1 MATTDALQDTDPR
14 DVEAPRGRTSLL
26 TMVLIVLNIAGLA
39 AFAWLMYMDMLRQEK
54 WARAVYLRHLALV
67 GLPVD
72 ETEKLGASD
81 TNPERAVEMMH
92 SLDPPEIQAAY
103 KKRGITPKGKFIDVK
118 EVLSHNI
125 RYPVEPD
132 VLAEY
137 FKDANKEGSVGKA
150 VGSLKEELAFVKGK
164 LPGDI
169 DRVADEVAKKLAD
182 KDDKDKRQL
191 VRDVLFPTAVEGW
204 QIGKL
209 ELKLRAASGK
219 ELDNLIVEAA
229 KRKMLY
235 DILKPMEIFRPSE
248 PDTDLYVDAKLSPS
262 EREVKKPLLDR
273 VTDLEGLPTSKLLEL
288 LDKRFDD
295 VIAGTDWIDPGR
307 KRDIAEKRRAITF
320 LLLAISQV
328 EVPGNLPAEAPK
340 KDAGDKKDPK
350 QPDDKKD
357 KDDKDQGMVK
367 FVDQDDPKKDGDDP
381 KKDKDEPKKDK
392 ESEGE
397 KPKKERPPRTFAFP
411 ETQLRVEVV
420 CGMHNFNQAC
430 TDLTI
435 VIDLMHKHL
444 REAIVRDR
452 GEYVFPIG
460 GRVHDP
466 TQFTEQLLKVMKS
479 LRGSYTVWEK
489 IEEGE
494 QVKDGTPIKEENKI
508 RYKKVMKELK
518 LNFVR
523 EDEFKQDLE
532 KRLKDVQ
539 GKVRSGEEVLKIV
552 YDAMQQRVFLLESPE
567 DTKYNNDL
575 KQNPDKDKFPIE
587 PMRAQFET
595 HVIAVLNANADGFM
609 TKHQAAIKRIQE
621 LAMQIEVRKRQYKEL
636 DKNYKER
643 EFHIE
648 TRKTHEKE
656 ILDKLLKARAKTQA
670 LAKDLQRLQQQL
682 FLAQVD
688 LIGAHDYN
696 IYLEQYLSDFERKMV
711 KGKGGKGK

>member
-1 MATTDALQDTDPR
+1 MATTDALQDSDTDPR
-14 DVEAPRGRTSLL
+14 DIEKPRGRTSLL
-26 TMVLIVLNIAGLA
+26 TMVLIVLNIAGLL

-54 WARAVYLRHLALV
+54 WARALYMRHLALI

-72 ETEKLGASD
+72 ETEKLGAND
-81 TNPERAVEMMH
+81 TNPERAVEVMH

-125 RYPVEPD
+125 RYPIEPD
-132 VLAEY
+132 VLRDY
-137 FKDANKEGSVGKA
+137 FKNANAGKP
-150 VGSLKEELAFVKGK
+150 VGSLKEELGLVKGK

-169 DRVADEVAKKLAD
+169 DRVAEEVAKKTAD

-191 VRDVLFPTAVEGW
+191 VRDILFPTAVEGW
-204 QIGKL
+204 QVGKL
-209 ELKLRAASGK
+209 ELQLRAASGK
-219 ELDNLIVEAA
+219 DLDKLIVEAV

-235 DILKPMEIFRPSE
+235 DILKPMEVFRPSE
-248 PDTDLYVDAKLSPS
+248 PDNELYVDAKLSPS
-262 EREVKKPLLDR
+262 ERQVKKPPLDR
-273 VTDLEGLPTSKLLEL
+273 ITDLEGVPTSKLLEL

-295 VIAGTDWIDPGR
+295 VIAGTDWIDPNR

-328 EVPGNLPAEAPK
+328 EVPGGLPAEAPTK
-340 KDAGDKKDPK
+340 EPGDKKDPK

-357 KDDKDQGMVK
+357 DKDKGMVK
-367 FVDQDDPKKDGDDP
+367 FVDQDDPVKKGPDDP
-381 KKDKDEPKKDK
+381 EKEKKEDG
-392 ESEGE
+392 SVAE

-411 ETQLRVEVV
+411 EAQLRVEVV
-420 CGMHNFNQAC
+420 CGLHSFNQAC

-435 VIDLMHKHL
+435 VLDIMHKHL
-444 REAIVRDR
+444 REAILRDR
-452 GEYVFPIG
+452 GEAVFPIG
-460 GRVHDP
+460 GRIHDP
-466 TQFTEQLLKVMKS
+466 AQFTEQLLKLMKS

-489 IEEGE
+489 IEKGE
-494 QVKDGTPIKEENKI
+494 EVKDGTPIKEENKVT
-508 RYKKVMKELK
+508 YKKVMKELK

-539 GKVRSGEEVLKIV
+539 GKVRGGEELLKIV
-552 YDAMQQRVFLLESPE
+552 YEAMQQRVFLLESPE
-567 DTKYNNDL
+567 DRKYNDDL
-575 KQNPDKDKFPIE
+575 KLNPDKDKSPIE

-595 HVIAVLNANADGFM
+595 QVIAVLNGNADGFM
-609 TKHQAAIKRIQE
+609 VKHQAAIKRIQE

-636 DKNYKER
+636 DKNYRER
-643 EFHIE
+643 EIHLE

-656 ILDKLLKARAKTQA
+656 VLDKLLKARAKTQA

-696 IYLEQYLSDFERKMV
+696 IYLYEYLRDLELKMV

>member
-14 DVEAPRGRTSLL
+14 DVEAPRGRTSML

-54 WARAVYLRHLALV
+54 WTRAVYLRHLALV

-72 ETEKLGASD
+72 ETEKLGIND
-81 TNPERAVEMMH
+81 TNPERAVEMKH
-92 SLDPPEIQAAY
+92 SFDPPEIQEAY
-103 KKRGITPKGKFIDVK
+103 KKRGINPEGKFIDVK
-118 EVLSHNI
+118 EILNHNI

-137 FKDANKEGSVGKA
+137 FKNANKEGNVGKS
-150 VGSLKEELAFVKGK
+150 VGSLKEELALVKGK
-164 LPGDI
+164 LPGEI
-169 DRVADEVAKKLAD
+169 DRVADEVAKKIAD
-182 KDDKDKRQL
+182 KDDKAKRQL
-191 VRDVLFPTAVEGW
+191 VRDILYPTAVEGW

-219 ELDNLIVEAA
+219 ELDNLIVDVA
-229 KRKMLY
+229 KRKVLY

-248 PDTDLYVDAKLSPS
+248 PDNDLYVDAKLSPS
-262 EREVKKPLLDR
+262 ERQVKKPPLDR
-273 VTDLEGLPTSKLLEL
+273 LTDLEGLPTSKLQEL
-288 LDKRFDD
+288 LDKRFED
-295 VIAGTDWIDPGR
+295 VIAATDWIDPNR

-328 EVPGNLPAEAPK
+328 EVPGRLPGEAAK
-340 KDAGDKKDPK
+340 KEPGE
-350 QPDDKKD
+350 KKD
-357 KDDKDQGMVK
+357 KEDKEKDKGLVK
-367 FVDQDDPKKDGDDP
+367 FVDQDEQPKKGQDDEKKGKDGGDTV
-381 KKDKDEPKKDK
+381 
-392 ESEGE
+392 SE

-411 ETQLRVEVV
+411 EAQLRLEVV
-420 CGMHNFNQAC
+420 CGMYNFNQAC

-435 VIDLMHKHL
+435 VLDIMNKHM
-444 REAIVRDR
+444 REAILRDR

-460 GRVHDP
+460 GRIFDP
-466 TQFTEQLLKVMKS
+466 AQFTEQLLKVMKS
-479 LRGSYTVWEK
+479 LRSSYTVWEK
-489 IEEGE
+489 IAEGE
-494 QVKDGTPIKEENKI
+494 EIKDGTPIKEENKVK
-508 RYKKVMKELK
+508 YKKVMKELK

-539 GKVRSGEEVLKIV
+539 GKVRGSEEVLKII
-552 YDAMQQRVFLLESPE
+552 YDAMQQRVILLESPE
-567 DTKYNNDL
+567 DIKYNKDL
-575 KQNPDKDKFPIE
+575 QQNPDKDKFPIE

-595 HVIAVLNANADGFM
+595 QVIAVLNSNADGFM
-609 TKHQAAIKRIQE
+609 AKHQAAIKRIQE

-636 DKNYKER
+636 DKNYTER
-643 EFHIE
+643 EFHLE
-648 TRKTHEKE
+648 TRKTHEKD
-656 ILDKLLKARAKTQA
+656 ILDKLQKTRAKTQA

-696 IYLEQYLSDFERKMV
+696 LYLEQYLSDLERKMV